1 MSDRLDERVTG
12 GRTVRS
18 DVEDRAAPDID
29 ASTLAISVRDAALD
43 AFRGAH
49 RSPDCPRD
57 RGGAVGACPSLFLEL
72 DCFAS

>member
-1 MSDRLDERVTG
+1 
-12 GRTVRS
+12 VRS
-18 DVEDRAAPDID
+18 DVEDRAAPDVD
-29 ASTLAISVRDAALD
+29 ASTSPISVGDTALG
-43 AFRGAH
+43 AFRGAR